1 MTEASILNTA
11 DWLPVCPQRELGPD
25 ERRIISGPDCD
36 ILVINAEGVILA
48 VTNECSHQA
57 LPLTEAR
64 LDGDVIACPWHN
76 AEFCL
81 RTGEALSAPAYEPI
95 GCHDIRIDGDQIY
108 VSARPRAEQN
118 P

>member
-1 MTEASILNTA
+1 MTDTDTLNTT

-25 ERRIISGPDCD
+25 ERRIVSGPDCD
-36 ILVINAEGVILA
+36 ILVINADGVILA

-57 LPLTEAR
+57 LPLSDAR

-95 GCHDIRIDGDQIY
+95 GCHDIRIEGDQIY
-108 VSARPRAEQN
+108 VSAQPRDEQHS
-118 P
+118 